1 MVSID
6 ESVDESVHEERVD
19 VPFEGP
25 TTRTGRPVR
34 PPNRFELLASD
45 AALEH
50 GRQDA
55 EASQQVAPTLGVSRP
70 PDLLGLSFEQLKQAQ
85 RGIEQ
90 ALKEREAGMREVEEA
105 RKEGAAATRRAEVS
119 ERISRTQEVQLK
131 KLSREFETTK
141 RNLLRVESE
150 YTV

>member
-1 MVSID
+1 
-6 ESVDESVHEERVD
+6 
-19 VPFEGP
+19 
-25 TTRTGRPVR
+25 
-34 PPNRFELLASD
+34 
-45 AALEH
+45 
-50 GRQDA
+50 
-55 EASQQVAPTLGVSRP
+55 
-70 PDLLGLSFEQLKQAQ
+70 
-85 RGIEQ
+85 
-90 ALKEREAGMREVEEA
+90 LKEREAGMREVEEA